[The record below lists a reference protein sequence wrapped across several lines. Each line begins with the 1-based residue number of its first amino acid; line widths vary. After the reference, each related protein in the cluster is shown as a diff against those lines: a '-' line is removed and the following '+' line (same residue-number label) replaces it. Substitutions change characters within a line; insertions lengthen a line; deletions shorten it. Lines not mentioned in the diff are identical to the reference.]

1 MTASPLS
8 DSSVP
13 GETGSDLPVS
23 PGIGQLSERS
33 LHAALKAYLAQ
44 PGDQL
49 EARLG
54 RYVIDI
60 LRGELLI
67 EIQTRHLYALRPKL
81 RRLLDDGR
89 RIHLIHPLPA
99 ERWIVRENAAGQ
111 LISRR
116 KSPKRAAACDLF
128 SELVRIPDLAGHPNL
143 TLEALLIRE
152 EQVWRDDGQGS
163 WRRGRWSL
171 IDRRLLGV
179 VESTVFTRPADY
191 VALLPPLPEPFS
203 NADLA
208 RARGW
213 NAHLAGKATY
223 ALRAMGL
230 LDLLGKQGNKHIYR
244 FKASIDPQKN
254 VD

>member
-1 MTASPLS
+1 MPA
-8 DSSVP
+8 
-13 GETGSDLPVS
+13 S

-33 LHAALKAYLAQ
+33 LHAALKAYLAR
-44 PGDQL
+44 PGDRTEVKL
-49 EARLG
+49 D
-54 RYVIDI
+54 RYVID
-60 LRGELLI
+60 LVRDDLLI

-81 RRLLDDGR
+81 RRLLANGHAV
-89 RIHLIHPLPA
+89 HLIHPLPA
-99 ERWIVRENAAGQ
+99 ERWIVREDAAGQ
-111 LISRR
+111 MISRR
-116 KSPKRAAACDLF
+116 KSPKRAAAGDIF

-179 VESTVFTRPADY
+179 IESAVFTHPADY
-191 VALLPPLPEPFS
+191 LALLPPLPEPFT

-230 LDLLGKQGNKHIYR
+230 IGAAGKQGRANLFTSR
-244 FKASIDPQKN
+244 VN
-254 VD
+254 NG